1 LANLSSF
8 SLLAL
13 LVIVVIAAIVVIWY
27 AGTSLADHHGS
38 DLRIVWYLFS
48 LSSVCTLVAAA
59 WASSV
64 GAIDPSG
71 SFQGVWGKVI
81 ESVLKFM
88 LDLDTDV
95 KLFAAILAV
104 FVVPQMT
111 SYLLSGLFGRA
122 SSPILIGRAFA
133 LFVWSIV
140 KSFVVA
146 SGILMTVAV
155 YGAVRGW
162 GAWNVKGAV
171 SMSILSLMLLM
182 LSFGCLYLYRDIG
195 KTIALPDSKRGLW
208 AHRRLSSIRA
218 WLTRKE
224 ADSSA

>member
-1 LANLSSF
+1 MANLSNCSF
-8 SLLAL
+8 LAL
-13 LVIVVIAAIVVIWY
+13 LGAVVIAAIFVVLHT
-27 AGTSLADHHGS
+27 GTKLADHHGS

-48 LSSVCTLVAAA
+48 LSSVCTFIAAV

-64 GAIDPSG
+64 GAIDASG
-71 SFQGVWGKVI
+71 SFQGDWGKAI
-81 ESVLKFM
+81 ESLLKFM

-95 KLFAAILAV
+95 KLFTAVLAV
-104 FVVPQMT
+104 FVVPQMA

-146 SGILMTVAV
+146 SGILLTVAI
-155 YGAVRGW
+155 YGVACGW
-162 GAWNVKGAV
+162 VGWNLKGAG

-182 LSFGCLYLYRDIG
+182 LSFGCLFLYRDLG
-195 KTIALPDSKRGLW
+195 ETLKLPKSKLGLW
-208 AHRRLSSIRA
+208 GQRRLRSIQT

-224 ADSSA
+224 F